1 MQESLRQEQKYYFS
15 NKLKKQLDQIS
26 NHSLTIIEAPSGFSK
41 TTAIKE
47 YLKERTNDDV
57 HEYWY
62 TCLGASTSMA
72 WRGICDVFSNIDPKA
87 ADNLRNLKMPTKD
100 TLLYIIEYIRGVYCE
115 AETYLVIDNYQ
126 LIDFDIPYEL
136 IGVFSMHRI
145 PNLHIIIITQ
155 QLKSKRK
162 LCIHENDILTVDSS
176 YFIFDKTDILNLFQ
190 IEDIYLTG
198 DQLEE
203 VFRSTEGWISAIRMQ
218 IIKFKETGSFNIT
231 SDIEKLVEESIWEML
246 TAEEKDFLVSVS
258 VMDSFNV
265 RQAAILMGEETLPNK
280 TEQFIKN
287 HDFIRYIPEKK
298 IYVIHS
304 ILKDYLQ
311 TRLYHYKSED
321 YKNKIFRNAGDAY
334 ASISKYFQAA
344 EFFFK
349 IKDFDAIFSLP
360 FSREYLSNQ
369 KEKCNTEFI
378 EIIINECPEEILCK
392 YPNTMI
398 VFGYQMLMC
407 GNVKSYQKLCG
418 LIGLSILIE
427 DRLDQMDIQRIKGE
441 YMLLISLGDFN
452 DVFKMEEGQRKALK
466 ILNSQTDMIKSD
478 TPWLFAATSTLSML
492 WSESGKLKSM
502 LEQADRFRP
511 IYRDLAKGYG
521 GGAIN
526 AMKAEAML
534 MKGDDNE
541 AEILCYKAF
550 YEARNYKQT
559 GICISIELIL
569 AQIAILRGDVKSY
582 FTLVENIKNYAKEN
596 SDLYILHMVEES
608 MSIISMILGIEDYMA
623 SWLYDMENIKEVIYA
638 PAVPHVK
645 TLYSKLLLIKKRYNE
660 LYGVSQLILDEI
672 RNKGGSMKYMMPQVY
687 LLIYLAIANRN
698 NGNDIE
704 AQRYLNEAFD
714 IALADEIYLPFA
726 QQDNMEDFI
735 SEILVNNSANYK
747 SDYSSYLT
755 AISSGTE
762 RLTRLAE
769 LRKLCQRQS
778 KGVRIIR
785 KAIQQDKSPLTPRE
799 REVANLARDRLT
811 AKEIADKLY
820 ISEATVRTIL
830 KNVYRKLDIHSKKE
844 LNSKEF

>member
-1 MQESLRQEQKYYFS
+1 
-15 NKLKKQLDQIS
+15 
-26 NHSLTIIEAPSGFSK
+26 
-41 TTAIKE
+41 
-47 YLKERTNDDV
+47 
-57 HEYWY
+57 
-62 TCLGASTSMA
+62 
-72 WRGICDVFSNIDPKA
+72 
-87 ADNLRNLKMPTKD
+87 
-100 TLLYIIEYIRGVYCE
+100 
-115 AETYLVIDNYQ
+115 
-126 LIDFDIPYEL
+126 
-136 IGVFSMHRI
+136 
-145 PNLHIIIITQ
+145 
-155 QLKSKRK
+155 
-162 LCIHENDILTVDSS
+162 
-176 YFIFDKTDILNLFQ
+176 
-190 IEDIYLTG
+190 
-198 DQLEE
+198 
-203 VFRSTEGWISAIRMQ
+203 
-218 IIKFKETGSFNIT
+218 
-231 SDIEKLVEESIWEML
+231 
-246 TAEEKDFLVSVS
+246 
-258 VMDSFNV
+258 MDSFNV

-407 GNVKSYQKLCG
+407 GNIKSYQKLCG

-452 DVFKMEEGQRKALK
+452 DVFKMEEGQRK
-466 ILNSQTDMIKSD
+466 
-478 TPWLFAATSTLSML
+478 
-492 WSESGKLKSM
+492 
-502 LEQADRFRP
+502 
-511 IYRDLAKGYG
+511 
-521 GGAIN
+521 
-526 AMKAEAML
+526 
-534 MKGDDNE
+534 
-541 AEILCYKAF
+541 
-550 YEARNYKQT
+550 
-559 GICISIELIL
+559 
-569 AQIAILRGDVKSY
+569 
-582 FTLVENIKNYAKEN
+582 
-596 SDLYILHMVEES
+596 
-608 MSIISMILGIEDYMA
+608 
-623 SWLYDMENIKEVIYA
+623 
-638 PAVPHVK
+638 
-645 TLYSKLLLIKKRYNE
+645 
-660 LYGVSQLILDEI
+660 
-672 RNKGGSMKYMMPQVY
+672 
-687 LLIYLAIANRN
+687 
-698 NGNDIE
+698 
-704 AQRYLNEAFD
+704 
-714 IALADEIYLPFA
+714 A